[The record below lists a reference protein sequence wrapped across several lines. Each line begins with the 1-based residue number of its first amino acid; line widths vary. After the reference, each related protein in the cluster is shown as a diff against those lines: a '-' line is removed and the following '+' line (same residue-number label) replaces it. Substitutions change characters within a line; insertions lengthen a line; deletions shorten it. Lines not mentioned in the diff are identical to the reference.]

1 VRPGDGG
8 GRSVGARSR
17 RRFLAFVAAVV
28 ALGAGP
34 ALIGWWRGRRVEVRR
49 ATRLAGL
56 GVGRARDLATT
67 RVKARVAGPQRA
79 RELHEEYLIRT
90 TEEVV
95 NEFGQMK
102 GAVMKL
108 GQMASYLATGL
119 PEAGRANLARLQTQA
134 PPMDSALAW
143 SVVEE
148 DLGPLAARLTGWEE
162 RPVAAASLGQVHRAV
177 LPDGR
182 RVAVKVQYPGAAEAI
197 TADLENARWVTAMAG
212 ALSFRNVDMESVVAE
227 LRDAMLGELDYR
239 REAADQQVFA
249 RRFAGHPTVRIPEV
263 IEDLS
268 TSRVLV
274 STWAE
279 GVSLDEFVASAA
291 DGARLTAAETVF
303 RFAQDSVHVHG
314 VFNADPHPGNFLF
327 EEGGAVWFVDF
338 GLVKRWAPGEYEA
351 LTPILEPL
359 LAQDREGT
367 MAMMVETGF
376 LPPGHDLDAE
386 TVWNYVSAPYQPF
399 FTDTFRFTQGWV
411 GEALGTLLD
420 LGGPGQDVVRSLTM
434 PPGFVLLDRLAWGIS
449 SLLGRLDAELP
460 WKAILEEYLHGG
472 PPATELGRAEA
483 RWREE
488 RVRSAGGGE
497 VQ

>member
-1 VRPGDGG
+1 VTRIRCGAPGGTRVAGG
-8 GRSVGARSR
+8 TLLGLVTVGTG
-17 RRFLAFVAAVV
+17 V
-28 ALGAGP
+28 ALAR
-34 ALIGWWRGRRVEVRR
+34 WWSKRRVEARR

-56 GVGRARDLATT
+56 AAGRARDLATT
-67 RVKARVAGPQRA
+67 RMRASMAAPERA
-79 RELHEEYLIRT
+79 RELQEEYLIRT
-90 TEEVV
+90 TEEVAR
-95 NEFGQMK
+95 EFGQMK

-134 PPMDSALAW
+134 PPMDPALAR

-148 DLGPLAARLTGWEE
+148 DLGPLAGRLIDWEA

-177 LPDGR
+177 LADGR

-239 REAADQQVFA
+239 REAVDQQVFS
-249 RRFAGHPTVRIPEV
+249 RRFAGHPTIRVPEV
-263 IEDLS
+263 IEELS

-274 STWAE
+274 TTWAE
-279 GVSLDEFVASAA
+279 GVSLDEFVATA
-291 DGARLTAAETVF
+291 DSDERLTAAESVF

-327 EEGGAVWFVDF
+327 AGSGEVWFVDF

-359 LAQDREGT
+359 LARDREGT
-367 MAMMVETGF
+367 VEMMVETGF

-399 FTDTFRFTQGWV
+399 FTETFRFSQEWV
-411 GEALGTLLD
+411 GQALGTLLD
-420 LGGPGQDVVRSLTM
+420 LGGPGQEVVRSLTM

-472 PPATELGRAEA
+472 PPATELGRREAE
-483 RWREE
+483 WRRN
-488 RVRSAGGGE
+488 RVSSGGVG
-497 VQ
+497 

>member
-1 VRPGDGG
+1 MMRAGRGG
-8 GRSVGARSR
+8 SGGSR
-17 RRFLAFVAAVV
+17 WSRTVLAAL
-28 ALGAGP
+28 LGAGIAAI
-34 ALIGWWRGRRVEVRR
+34 ALRWWRERRVEVRR
-49 ATRLAGL
+49 AGRLAGL
-56 GVGRARDLATT
+56 GVGRARDLVAT
-67 RVKARVAGPQRA
+67 RVKARVASPQRA

-134 PPMDSALAW
+134 PPMDAALAW
-143 SVVEE
+143 SVIEE
-148 DLGPLAARLTGWEE
+148 DLGPLAAGLTRWEE
-162 RPVAAASLGQVHRAV
+162 QPVAAASLGQVHRAV
-177 LPDGR
+177 LADGR

-239 REAADQQVFA
+239 REAADQQVFSH
-249 RRFAGHPTVRIPEV
+249 RFAGHPTVRVPRV
-263 IEDLS
+263 IEELS
-268 TSRVLV
+268 TARVLV
-274 STWAE
+274 SEWAE
-279 GVSLDEFVASAA
+279 GVSLDDFVATA
-291 DGARLTAAETVF
+291 GPGQRLTAAETVF

-327 EEGGAVWFVDF
+327 EESGSVWFVDF

-359 LAQDREGT
+359 LAQDREAT
-367 MAMMVETGF
+367 MDMMVETGF
-376 LPPGHDLDAE
+376 LPPGHDLDAA
-386 TVWNYVSAPYQPF
+386 TVWNYVSAPYRPF
-399 FTDTFRFTQGWV
+399 FSETFRFTQGWV

-460 WKAILEEYLHGG
+460 WKAILEEYLHGA
-472 PPATELGRAEA
+472 PPATELGRREA
-483 RWREE
+483 RWR
-488 RVRSAGGGE
+488 RARDRSARTGE
-497 VQ
+497 FE